1 MSKLDELLRELCP
14 NGVEHKRIGDFA
26 MCFPGAT
33 PKTTHPE
40 YWENGTIPWMSSGEV
55 NQEEVT
61 FTEKKITQK
70 GYDSTSTKMVPA
82 NTVVIALA
90 GQGKTRGSVAIT
102 RISLCT
108 NQSLCAIVTDE
119 TVLSEYLFHY
129 MRSQYLK
136 LRDLSAGNGTRGGL
150 NMKMIES
157 YLVPVPPV
165 EIQSEIVGILNG
177 FTNLLMELTAEL
189 TARKMQ
195 YSYYRD
201 NLLSFNM
208 PASKK
213 KIGEIT
219 RVFSAARVHKNE
231 WTQEGVPFYRSS
243 DVISKFN
250 GVENSRGKAYISFDL
265 YKRLSAKSG
274 KIMKDDILITG
285 GGTIGIPYVV
295 PSDEPIYVKDADLLC
310 IQKSKEFNSRFLY
323 HYFLSTEFRKYLENI
338 THNAT
343 IAHYTISQIEN
354 TPVPLPPLDV
364 QNRIVNVL
372 DNFEKICSDL
382 NIGLPAEIEARQKQ
396 YEYYRDKLLTFAENG
411 NTILSRAEQSRAE
424 QSRAEQSRAEQS
436 RALIKLLQY
445 VFGYVRISLG
455 DIGSIC
461 MCKRILKSQTNT
473 VSGVPFY
480 KIGTFGKE
488 ADAYISQETFNE
500 YRTKYNFPKKGDV
513 LISAAGTIGRTVV
526 YDGKPAYF
534 QDSNI
539 VWIDNDESIVLN
551 SYLRYCYELKPWK
564 ASEGGTI
571 PRLYNDNIAKA
582 VIAVPPIEE
591 QKRIVSILDR
601 FDAICNDLT
610 SGLPAEIEARQKQ
623 YEYYRDKLLNFKEL
637 N

>member
-424 QSRAEQSRAEQS
+424 QSRAEQSRA
-436 RALIKLLQY
+436 LIKLLQY

>member
-1 MSKLDELLRELCP
+1 MSKLDEMIRELCP
-14 NGVEHKRIGDFA
+14 DGVEYVKLNSVCDIYDGTHSTPNYTESGVKFASVENIGNLYATRKYISEKDFETYKIKPRIGDVMMTRIGSVGVCTVVDRNEALAFYVSLA
-26 MCFPGAT
+26 LLRPQLDKVQSRFLKYAIESIHGRKELRKRTLINAVPIKINKDDIG
-33 PKTTHPE
+33 KV
-40 YWENGTIPWMSSGEV
+40 TIP
-55 NQEEVT
+55 
-61 FTEKKITQK
+61 
-70 GYDSTSTKMVPA
+70 
-82 NTVVIALA
+82 L
-90 GQGKTRGSVAIT
+90 
-102 RISLCT
+102 
-108 NQSLCAIVTDE
+108 
-119 TVLSEYLFHY
+119 
-129 MRSQYLK
+129 
-136 LRDLSAGNGTRGGL
+136 
-150 NMKMIES
+150 
-157 YLVPVPPV
+157 PPI
-165 EIQSEIVGILNG
+165 EIQSEIVHTLDNY
-177 FTNLLMELTAEL
+177 TENVVKLQNQLTAEL
-189 TARKMQ
+189 TARQKQ
-195 YSYYRD
+195 YTFYR
-201 NLLSFNM
+201 NKLLTFSGNEK
-208 PASKK
+208 A
-213 KIGEIT
+213 KIVKISLGDIGPICMCKRILKSQT
-219 RVFSAARVHKNE
+219 NTV
-231 WTQEGVPFYRSS
+231 EGVPFYK
-243 DVISKFN
+243 IGTF
-250 GVENSRGKAYISFDL
+250 GKKADAYISKETFDEYRSKYSFPKKGDVL
-265 YKRLSAKSG
+265 ISAAGTIGRTVVYDG
-274 KIMKDDILITG
+274 KPAYFQDSNIVWIDNNESVVLNSYLRYCYELKPWKVSS
-285 GGTIGIPYVV
+285 GGTIQRLYNDNIAKAIITV
-295 PSDEPIYVKDADLLC
+295 PS
-310 IQKSKEFNSRFLY
+310 
-323 HYFLSTEFRKYLENI
+323 
-338 THNAT
+338 
-343 IAHYTISQIEN
+343 
-354 TPVPLPPLDV
+354 LDV

-382 NIGLPAEIEARQKQ
+382 NIGLPTEIEARQKQ

-411 NTILSRAEQSRAE
+411 NTILSRAE

-480 KIGTFGKE
+480 KIGTFGKK

-500 YRTKYNFPKKGDV
+500 YRSKYNFPKKGDV

-582 VIAVPPIEE
+582 VIAVPPVEE

-623 YEYYRDKLLNFKEL
+623 YEYYRDKLLSFKEL
-637 N
+637 T